1 MKNKE
6 LQKLF
11 NINKSNSGFTL
22 TELLIGL
29 VMGTIV
35 IGGLGFGLVNLLQNT
50 QTQTARSEAKNN
62 SARALDF
69 ITDEVKR
76 AIAIENT
83 DANANGFNDA
93 GRTVVFALDIP
104 EVNGDS
110 DPDGDGNLFGVDNDT
125 TTSERIIYF
134 LESSSGTN
142 WKGPLVLNR
151 WGPAFDDNGN
161 YTDGSW
167 QTEALIDGISDTT
180 LAAGAIQCE
189 AGQTTTPAAPTGF
202 YACIEDGISAQ
213 LYLTSGIDIGRK
225 DESGNKIVDTHTA
238 NTQVVARARTAPS
251 DNSDN
256 FTSYTMSYK
265 TLGAVYGCDPSG
277 SGTNWQMRT
286 DFINNPSDPNSEEG
300 NRNKKWVHKENRQ
313 PQPIKIDTTSSLTIN
328 SIPVEPESVDCIS
341 KGGKAAANG
350 FPYDNESL
358 TADGLESVYYT
369 DGSGNYTTKNGDPL
383 PSGTDPIFKDDAAY
397 GDVYHRVSHTIDFT
411 NPLTYNGYETGG
423 NDVFV
428 GNGSQST
435 VLFLR
440 PGDLVPANPGYDAD
454 ADAGTTD
461 NNQESLRDFLDAQGY
476 LNSDYTVRGAG
487 DPISGTDKYLGKD
500 ERIVIFEVGQTE
512 SDKPGF
518 DRQDNIFI
526 LSSDVFANGAP

>member
-6 LQKLF
+6 LQKLLK
-11 NINKSNSGFTL
+11 INKSNSGFTL

-50 QTQTARSEAKNN
+50 QTQTARSEAKNS

-83 DANANGFNDA
+83 AANANGFNDA

-110 DPDGDGNLFGVDNDT
+110 DPDGDGNLFGVDDDT
-125 TTSERIIYF
+125 TTPERIIYF

-151 WGPAFDDNGN
+151 WGPAFDNNGD

-180 LAAGAIQCE
+180 LTSGAIQCDV
-189 AGQTTTPAAPTGF
+189 GQTTTPAVPAGF
-202 YACIEDGISAQ
+202 YACIQDGISAQ

-225 DESGNKIVDTHTA
+225 DENDNKIVDTYTA
-238 NTQVVARARTAPS
+238 NTQVVARARTAPG
-251 DNSDN
+251 DNSES

-300 NRNKKWVHKENRQ
+300 NRNKKWVHDDTRQ
-313 PQPIKIDTTSSLTIN
+313 PQPIKIDTGSNLTIN
-328 SIPVEPESVDCIS
+328 SIPVEPESSDCIS
-341 KGGKAAANG
+341 KGGNG
-350 FPYDNESL
+350 AEGDVIYDNESL
-358 TADGLESVYYT
+358 TAGGLESVYYT
-369 DGSGNYTTKNGDPL
+369 NSSGQYTEADETTLL
-383 PSGTDPIFKDDAAY
+383 PSGTNPIFNPE
-397 GDVYHRVSHTIDFT
+397 YHKVSHTIDFN
-411 NPLTYNGYETGG
+411 NPVTYNGYTNSN
-423 NDVFV
+423 NDIYV
-428 GNGSQST
+428 GNGLGSK

-440 PGDLVPANPGYDAD
+440 PGDTVPADPGYDAD
-454 ADAGTTD
+454 DDAGTAD
-461 NNQESLRDFLDAQGY
+461 NNQKSLREFLTEQGY
-476 LNSDYTVRGAG
+476 LKSDNTVRGADEAHLG
-487 DPISGTDKYLGKD
+487 KHIGKD
-500 ERIVIFEVGQTE
+500 ERIVIFEVGQTDL
-512 SDKPGF
+512 SHPGF

-526 LSSDVFANGAP
+526 LSSDVFAQDAP